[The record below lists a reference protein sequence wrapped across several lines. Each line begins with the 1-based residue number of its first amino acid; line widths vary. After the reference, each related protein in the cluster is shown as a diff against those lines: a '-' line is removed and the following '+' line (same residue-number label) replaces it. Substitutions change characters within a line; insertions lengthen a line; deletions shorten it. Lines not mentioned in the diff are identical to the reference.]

1 MRTRDQERR
10 LLLESLENVLGSDAA
25 GILMDHLPPGGS
37 GNLAT
42 KDDIAHAVTIL
53 ESRIQREIHDTFNRQ
68 TWRFMTALFVS
79 QSITATII
87 GLLI

>member
-10 LLLESLENVLGSDAA
+10 LLLESLENALGSDAA
-25 GILMDHLPPGGS
+25 GILMDHLPPGGW
-37 GNLAT
+37 GELAT
-42 KDDIAHAVTIL
+42 RKDL
-53 ESRIQREIHDTFNRQ
+53 ELQTERFQFEIQTAFNRQ
-68 TWRFMTALFVS
+68 TWRFMTAIFVS